1 MTTFDS
7 IAYTALLISFSGFF
21 AHGVYAQIKMERDA
35 RDSLFN
41 GFDALVRDWNRID
54 TVSSWEAKLSA
65 DEPAIIVK
73 SYAISAAIQDRA
85 TRKARARTKSL
96 RRNGMLHSAKP
107 YRFKRK
113 S

>member
-7 IAYTALLISFSGFF
+7 IAYTALLVSFSGFF

-54 TVSSWEAKLSA
+54 AGPPWEAKISA
-65 DEPAIIVK
+65 EDPAIIVE
-73 SYAISAAIQDRA
+73 SYAIRATIQDQA
-85 TRKARARTKSL
+85 ARKARARTKAL
-96 RRNGMLHSAKP
+96 RRNGMLPGAKP

-113 S
+113 L